1 MDPQAGPA
9 ADPKRQTSRLNAFLL
24 RVLHNP
30 FQLRVVLMSL
40 IFAAWFSGVS
50 GRMSAEID
58 ATTRNV
64 QRERARIGLAE
75 EVERL
80 RAQVDQFRDRL
91 PRQTDS
97 NEWLQYMLAGA
108 RGFPIRLVMINT
120 ESVKDVGP
128 YRAVVIKLDVEGAFA
143 DVDAFLRWLE
153 ANDRLFR
160 VDTIHIGPAREPPK
174 MLAQFSVLG
183 VIG

>member
-1 MDPQAGPA
+1 MDTHAGPDA
-9 ADPKRQTSRLNAFLL
+9 ADRPKTSRVNAFLL

-30 FQLRVVLMSL
+30 VQFRVVVMSL
-40 IFAAWFSGVS
+40 IFAAWFAGVS
-50 GRMSAEID
+50 NRMSAEID
-58 ATTRNV
+58 ETTRKAV
-64 QRERARIGLAE
+64 RERERIGLAA

-80 RAQVDQFRDRL
+80 RAQVDRFRDRL
-91 PRQTDS
+91 PRQTDA

-108 RGFPIRLVMINT
+108 RGFPVRLVMINT

-128 YRAVVIKLDVEGAFA
+128 YKAVVIKLDVEGAFA

-153 ANDRLFR
+153 SNDRLFR
-160 VDTIHIGPAREPPK
+160 VDVIHLGPAREPRK

-183 VIG
+183 VMG